1 MTPTP
6 IKVHIKLL
14 LKKIMPTVIFSLILK
29 IWRNSFAKIS
39 SAGDMEI
46 VNKYTKEFLETN
58 GYNVTGGPFKG
69 LKYINAA
76 AGSGYLI
83 KLIGV
88 YEEILHKT
96 ITSVITRGYTTFID
110 IGCAEGYYLVGIGKG
125 SKETKLIGYD
135 IDRKALELTKN
146 LYTIN
151 DLSNELLLIDNCTP
165 EDLNS
170 RIDNKTLLMCD
181 AEGFEN
187 DIIDPARVPSL
198 INVQTFIIE
207 LHDFVVPGIKE
218 IITKRFEK
226 THNIETIVF
235 KNGNPENY
243 PFLMNIKNKNH
254 LYTIL
259 RERGEQE
266 QEWLIMERK

>member
-1 MTPTP
+1 MTNIPA
-6 IKVHIKLL
+6 KVKIKLL
-14 LKKIMPTVIFSLILK
+14 LKKLMPTIIFNIILK
-29 IWRNSFAKIS
+29 IWRNSFSKIS
-39 SAGDMEI
+39 SADDMEI
-46 VNKYTKEFLETN
+46 INKYTKEFLETYN
-58 GYNVTGGPFKG
+58 YNVVGGPFKG
-69 LKYINAA
+69 LKYINRAV
-76 AGSGYLI
+76 GSGYLI

-96 ITSVITRGYTTFID
+96 ILSSISRKYTTFID
-110 IGCAEGYYLVGIGKG
+110 IGCAEGYYLVGIGRE

-135 IDRKALELTKN
+135 IDKKALELTRE

-151 DLSNELLLIDNCTP
+151 NLSNELLLIDNCTP

-170 RIDNKTLLMCD
+170 RIDDKTLLMCD

-187 DIIDPARVPSL
+187 EILNPLLVSNL
-198 INVQTFIIE
+198 TNVQTFIVE
-207 LHDFVVPGIKE
+207 LHDFAVSGIKE
-218 IITKRFEK
+218 ILTKRFEK
-226 THNIETIVF
+226 THTIETIIF

-266 QEWLIMERK
+266 QEWLVMEKR

>member
-1 MTPTP
+1 MTSIP

-14 LKKIMPTVIFSLILK
+14 LKKIMPTVIFSIILK

-39 SAGDMEI
+39 SASDMEI

-69 LKYINAA
+69 LKYIDTA

-96 ITSVITRGYTTFID
+96 IISSISRKYSTFID
-110 IGCAEGYYLVGIGKG
+110 IGCAEGYYLIGIGREN
-125 SKETKLIGYD
+125 KETKLIGYD
-135 IDRKALELTKN
+135 INKKALELTKE
-146 LYTIN
+146 LYSIN
-151 DLSNELLLIDNCTP
+151 NLSNELLLIDNCTP

-170 RIDNKTLLMCD
+170 RIDDKTLLMCD

-187 DIIDPARVPSL
+187 EILNPLLVSNL
-198 INVQTFIIE
+198 TNVQTFIVE
-207 LHDFVVPGIKE
+207 LHDFAVPGIKE
-218 IITKRFEK
+218 ILTKRFEK

-243 PFLMNIKNKNH
+243 PFLMNMKNKNH

-266 QEWLIMERK
+266 QEWLIMEKK

>member
-1 MTPTP
+1 MTKLP
-6 IKVHIKLL
+6 IKVQIKLL
-14 LKKIMPTVIFSLILK
+14 LKKIMPTVIFSIILK

-39 SAGDMEI
+39 SAGDIEI
-46 VNKYTKEFLETN
+46 INKYTKEFLETN
-58 GYNVTGGPFKG
+58 GYNVIGGPFKG
-69 LKYINAA
+69 MKYIREAV
-76 AGSGYLI
+76 GSGYLI

-88 YEEILHKT
+88 YEEILHKR
-96 ITSVITRGYTTFID
+96 ITSAIARGYTTFID
-110 IGCAEGYYLVGIGKG
+110 IGCAEGYYLIGIGRQ

-135 IDRKALELTKN
+135 IDKKALELTKE

-151 DLSNELLLIDNCTP
+151 NLSNELLLIDNCTP

-170 RIDNKTLLMCD
+170 HIDDKTLLMCD

-187 DIIDPARVPSL
+187 DIIDPVRVPAL

-207 LHDFVVPGIKE
+207 LHDFAVPGIKE
-218 IITKRFEK
+218 ILTKRFEK
-226 THNIETIVF
+226 THNIETIIF

-243 PFLMNIKNKNH
+243 PFLMNIKNKND
-254 LYTIL
+254 LYVIL

-266 QEWLIMERK
+266 QEWLIMERR